1 MSLKVLIIEDETPLR
16 HELMQAFVVEGF
28 SVFEAE
34 NGSLGLNLAFRIL
47 PDIIL
52 LDINMPEMNG
62 LEMLQELRNYKW
74 GKSIPV
80 IMLTNET
87 ANEAMEQA
95 TLQGAVDYLVKTEWK
110 SIDVAKKA
118 RQRLEKIK

>member
-16 HELMQAFVVEGF
+16 LELLHAFSLEGF

-34 NGSLGLNLAFRIL
+34 NGSVGLRLAFRVL

-62 LEMLQELRNYKW
+62 LQMLQELRNYKW
-74 GKSIPV
+74 GRDIPV

-87 ANEAMEQA
+87 AHEAIEQA

-118 RQRLEKIK
+118 KQRLLQLI